1 MVFIGG
7 RDRALFGWNA
17 DTGEFM
23 FAKRYCHGSEISAV
37 DIMRSSGLIVTG
49 SRDKTVKVW
58 TLDSSYSSNGDSS
71 GGSADERPYEPPN
84 PRGRAFPTAVN
95 TLSVGDRVW
104 SLAADPIGQKVRSF
118 SHIFFHFSNILK
130 CSISKS
136 PIFTFPN

>member
-1 MVFIGG
+1 
-7 RDRALFGWNA
+7 
-17 DTGEFM
+17 M

-58 TLDSSYSSNGDSS
+58 TLDSSYGSNGDSS

-95 TLSVGDRVW
+95 TLSIGDRVW
-104 SLAADPIGQKVRSF
+104 SLAADPIGQKVCLGQSIFHSF
-118 SHIFFHFSNILK
+118 VALLHLHEKTSIILK
-130 CSISKS
+130 NSEVLC
-136 PIFTFPN
+136 FAACF